1 MAQRDYY
8 EVLGVSR
15 SASADEIK
23 KAYRKLA
30 KKHHPDAN
38 PGDSGAQKTFAEIT
52 EAYEVL
58 GDEDKRAKYN
68 QFGNNWSKVGG
79 SAGQSPFDGFG
90 GGGGGAGGF
99 DLNDILGG
107 MFGGGGGGGS
117 PFGGGGGRR
126 QSRTQKGQ
134 NLEAEIRVPFQV
146 GILGGEH
153 ELGINTSGK
162 TQRLTVKVPPGIN
175 DGGKIRLAGQG
186 NPGIGGGPA
195 GDVIVTIKIAG
206 HPWFRREGNNLI
218 VEVPMTPSEAAL
230 GAKVDVPT
238 LTDGTIVM
246 SIPAGTSSGAKL
258 RLRGNGVSD
267 RKTGVRGDQLVHLKI
282 VTPKDLSP
290 EAEELFRQLQEAA
303 PQNPREEL
311 WK

>member
-1 MAQRDYY
+1 MAPRDYY
-8 EVLGVSR
+8 ETLGVSR
-15 SASADEIK
+15 SATADEIK

-38 PGDSGAQKTFAEIT
+38 PDDAGAQKKFSEIT

-58 GDEDKRAKYN
+58 SDEDKRAKYN

-79 SAGQSPFDGFG
+79 AGGGGNPFDGFS
-90 GGGGGAGGF
+90 GGGAGF

-107 MFGGGGGGGS
+107 MFGGGGGGGN

-126 QSRTQKGQ
+126 QPRSQKGQ

-153 ELGINTSGK
+153 ELSIQSSGK
-162 TQRLTVKVPPGIN
+162 VNRLTVKVPAGIA
-175 DGGKIRLAGQG
+175 DGGKVRLAGQG
-186 NPGIGGGPA
+186 NAGMGGGPA
-195 GDVIVTIKIAG
+195 GDVIVTVRIAA
-206 HPWFRREGNNLI
+206 HPWFRRDGNNLI
-218 VEVPMTPSEAAL
+218 VDVPITPSEAAL

-238 LTDGTIVM
+238 LTEGTVVM
-246 SIPAGTSSGAKL
+246 SIPPGTSSGAKL
-258 RLRGNGVSD
+258 RLRGNGVPD
-267 RKTGVRGDQLVHLKI
+267 RKTGDRGDQLVQLKI
-282 VTPKDLSP
+282 VTPKDLST
-290 EAEELFRQLQEAA
+290 EAQELFRQLQEAA
-303 PQNPREEL
+303 PQNPREDM